1 MDKIQGK
8 ASPDELPDSSTKV
21 SKLLNIF
28 SYLPSSSF
36 RIEILN
42 HSNITSKVL
51 SILWGGEKM
60 DSKNQPCII
69 LYVPLKTVLAITAA
83 HQYSSPPSKHM
94 VKVHVTAVSE
104 LGVGMWLTLAIRLKG
119 TVSSRSFK
127 YWCVITYLFSVRMM
141 VSLGLQMRTNGGI
154 EFPAVPLGTCTMNK
168 KPIFIIISHRN
179 VGV

>member
-51 SILWGGEKM
+51 SIL
-60 DSKNQPCII
+60 
-69 LYVPLKTVLAITAA
+69 
-83 HQYSSPPSKHM
+83 
-94 VKVHVTAVSE
+94 
-104 LGVGMWLTLAIRLKG
+104 
-119 TVSSRSFK
+119 
-127 YWCVITYLFSVRMM
+127 
-141 VSLGLQMRTNGGI
+141 
-154 EFPAVPLGTCTMNK
+154 
-168 KPIFIIISHRN
+168 
-179 VGV
+179 